1 MSPSETQPS
10 GAESQQNDSRSRQTE
25 SDTFEQLAGQ
35 KPPGLAR
42 EFFQFIVENK
52 KWWLIPIIA
61 VLALIAV
68 MIFVSGTAGPFIYPL
83 F

>member
-1 MSPSETQPS
+1 MSPSEPQSS
-10 GAESQQNDSRSRQTE
+10 GAESRENDSRSHQVE
-25 SDTFEQLAGQ
+25 SDTFEQLSRQ
-35 KPPGLAR
+35 KPPGLVR
-42 EFFQFIVENK
+42 EFFQFAVENK